1 MSRVIVLFEVMCKK
15 GKKEEYPKRVKMLKC
30 KKGKKEE
37 YPKRVK
43 MLKESFKHR
52 KGFKIPNILFHYTM
66 KTSS

>member
-1 MSRVIVLFEVMCKK
+1 MSRVIVLFEVT
-15 GKKEEYPKRVKMLKC
+15 C

-52 KGFKIPNILFHYTM
+52 KGFKILNILFHYNEDNLLDITI
-66 KTSS
+66 